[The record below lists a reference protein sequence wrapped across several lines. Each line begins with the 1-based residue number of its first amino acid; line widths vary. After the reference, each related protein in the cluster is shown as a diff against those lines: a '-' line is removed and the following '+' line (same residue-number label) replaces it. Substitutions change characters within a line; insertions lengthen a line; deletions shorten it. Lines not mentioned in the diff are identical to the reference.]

1 MTVGAVVANAHI
13 LKPSNALVD
22 VGSLHPGKNA
32 LHVPRSVSARKPE
45 SLYVVLMGNPTRI
58 HALRSVM
65 G

>member
-1 MTVGAVVANAHI
+1 MTVGVAVENADI

-22 VGSLHPGKNA
+22 VGSLNPGKNA
-32 LHVPRSVSARKPE
+32 LHVPRSVSAQKPE
-45 SLYVVLMGNPTRI
+45 SQYVELMGSPTQI

>member
-1 MTVGAVVANAHI
+1 MGVAVVIVDI

-22 VGSLHPGKNA
+22 VGSLNPGKNA
-32 LHVPRSVSARKPE
+32 LLNVPRSVSARKPA
-45 SLYVVLMGNPTRI
+45 SQYVELMGSLTQI